1 MFKFLRSILTSLA
14 AISLV
19 LTACGGEE
27 ASVAEG
33 SSLVVVTTNILGD
46 VVEELVGDQLVVET
60 IMPSGADPHVFQA
73 SAKQVD
79 QMTKADVL
87 VVNGASFEEGLLD
100 VISSVESDGVAVF
113 EAMSVVRAKE

>member
-46 VVEELVGDQLVVET
+46 VVEELVGDQLVVEA
-60 IMPSGADPHVFQA
+60 IMPPEQILTCFRPQLSR
-73 SAKQVD
+73 S
-79 QMTKADVL
+79 TK
-87 VVNGASFEEGLLD
+87 
-100 VISSVESDGVAVF
+100 
-113 EAMSVVRAKE
+113 